1 MGTFLRNKLLMARLL
16 KTQSAEI
23 IMYHIERGKE
33 YVFFSLEKVLFS
45 ADQVLRSV
53 NGEKLR
59 TLFEKIDMNS
69 FSLKMVIAKLKMSVE
84 SDNWQKR
91 LFQEL
96 AFSTDRLEKRPECR
110 CLRRWFRPSAQS
122 TSQRPHHRAEARGA
136 RFSRPRSFWSEIFT
150 FYSFENTSVQF
161 LHFILFH
168 PGRL

>member
-1 MGTFLRNKLLMARLL
+1 MARLL

-84 SDNWQKR
+84 SDN
-91 LFQEL
+91 
-96 AFSTDRLEKRPECR
+96 
-110 CLRRWFRPSAQS
+110 
-122 TSQRPHHRAEARGA
+122 
-136 RFSRPRSFWSEIFT
+136 
-150 FYSFENTSVQF
+150 
-161 LHFILFH
+161 
-168 PGRL
+168 